1 MLYSSQ
7 ENKKKKIR
15 KLKHQETR
23 RKVKS
28 KIGKKKNK
36 SSKLENKMKME
47 GRACSF
53 DLPTLSGIFR
63 RYIKYKN
70 TFLSLNRITSWI
82 RIAGNK
88 KIKSATQFNDALDAM
103 EKSTVGG
110 TMCPGNPVLLGEAKK
125 AYTTLR
131 LCASTASQK
140 CTWDDS
146 DTLGLVTDCQT
157 QIRNYLNK
165 FKVSYFLKNFETIFY
180 FMIA

>member
-1 MLYSSQ
+1 
-7 ENKKKKIR
+7 
-15 KLKHQETR
+15 
-23 RKVKS
+23 
-28 KIGKKKNK
+28 
-36 SSKLENKMKME
+36 ME

-63 RYIKYKN
+63 KYIKYKN

-110 TMCPGNPVLLGEAKK
+110 TVCPGNPVLLEEAKK

-146 DTLGLVTDCQT
+146 ETLGLVTDCQT

>member
-1 MLYSSQ
+1 
-7 ENKKKKIR
+7 
-15 KLKHQETR
+15 
-23 RKVKS
+23 
-28 KIGKKKNK
+28 
-36 SSKLENKMKME
+36 ME

-63 RYIKYKN
+63 KYIKYKN

-103 EKSTVGG
+103 KKSTVGG
-110 TMCPGNPVLLGEAKK
+110 TVCPGNPVLLEEAKK
-125 AYTTLR
+125 AYTTLS

-146 DTLGLVTDCQT
+146 ETLGLVTDCQT

-165 FKVSYFLKNFETIFY
+165 FKVSYFFKNFETLIY
-180 FMIA
+180 FMQA